1 MAPGAFENV
10 SESDGASD
18 ATEEDAP
25 VSDGG
30 DAAPDD
36 DAGDAL
42 APDGSSS
49 GPDVAPAIDAP
60 LTFSEIGSAVK
71 VSGQFY
77 FTEGPVWDPRN
88 NVLYFTDID
97 AHQGDAAV
105 GAVYALTLPGTF
117 AILLEPDGN
126 ADGLGLDPAGNLIA
140 AGYGSRSI
148 WRLSSSKTMTTLS
161 PCSGGKP
168 TCYQDQEV
176 NTPDDI
182 TSRSDGT
189 LYFTD
194 PMFGKNL
201 AQGPFALSGAE
212 GVYRLTKDGVLHL
225 EDASTDGPNGV
236 TLSPDEK
243 TLYVAY
249 TSLDT
254 VARFTVA
261 ADGSLSQKSTFASA
275 ALADSMCVDA
285 RGDLFVGTAQGLEV
299 FGPTGGAALGT
310 IAVGG
315 DVATN
320 CAFGG
325 VDQTTLF
332 ITTHSQA
339 TLTATP
345 TVTPGA
351 GSSSLYEVDGMP
363 VPGIP
368 GRN

>member
-10 SESDGASD
+10 SDDGGGDASEADATARSVASD
-18 ATEEDAP
+18 
-25 VSDGG
+25 SG

-36 DAGDAL
+36 DAGDASGT
-42 APDGSSS
+42 DGSSI
-49 GPDVAPAIDAP
+49 GPDVTPAVYAP
-60 LTFSEIGSAVK
+60 LRFSEIGPAAK

-77 FTEGPVWDPRN
+77 FTEGPVWDPTN
-88 NVLYFTDID
+88 NVLYFTDIN
-97 AHQGDAAV
+97 AHQGTATV
-105 GAVYALTLPGTF
+105 GAIYTLTLPSTF

-148 WRLSSSKTMTTLS
+148 WRLSSPTTMTTLS
-161 PCSGGKP
+161 PCSGSKP
-168 TCYQDQEV
+168 TCYQGQEV

-194 PMFGKNL
+194 PTFGQSL
-201 AQGPFALSGAE
+201 AQGSFALSGAE

-225 EDASTDGPNGV
+225 EDASTGGPNGV

-249 TSLDT
+249 TSLNT

-261 ADGSLSQKSTFASA
+261 VDGSLSQKSTFVSA
-275 ALADSMCVDA
+275 TLADSMCVDA
-285 RGDLFVGTAQGLEV
+285 GGDLFVGTARGLEV

-332 ITTHSQA
+332 ITSHSQA

-345 TVTPGA
+345 TA

>member
-1 MAPGAFENV
+1 MAPGGFANV
-10 SESDGASD
+10 TESEGGSDGSEDD
-18 ATEEDAP
+18 ATAGSIA
-25 VSDGG
+25 SDGG
-30 DAAPDD
+30 DAATGDD
-36 DAGDAL
+36 PGGDASDG
-42 APDGSSS
+42 APS
-49 GPDVAPAIDAP
+49 GPDVAPAIDTP
-60 LTFSEIGSAVK
+60 LRFSEIGSAVK

-88 NVLYFTDID
+88 DVLYFTDIN
-97 AHQGDAAV
+97 AHQGGATV
-105 GAVYALTLPGTF
+105 GAIYTLTLPSTF
-117 AILLEPDGN
+117 AVLLEPDGN

-148 WRLSSSKTMTTLS
+148 WRLSSAGTMTTLS
-161 PCSGGKP
+161 PCSGSQP
-168 TCYQDQEV
+168 TCYQGQEV

-182 TSRSDGT
+182 ASRSDGT

-194 PMFGKNL
+194 PTFGKSL
-201 AQGPFALSGAE
+201 AQGSFPLSGAE
-212 GVYRLTKDGVLHL
+212 GVYRLTNDGVLHL

-261 ADGSLSQKSTFASA
+261 VDGSLSQKSTFASA
-275 ALADSMCVDA
+275 TLADSMCVDA
-285 RGDLFVGTAQGLEV
+285 RGDLFVGTAHGLEV
-299 FGPTGGAALGT
+299 FGPAGGAALGT

-325 VDQTTLF
+325 ADQTTLF
-332 ITTHSQA
+332 ITSHSPA
-339 TLTATP
+339 AGTP
-345 TVTPGA
+345 SA

-363 VPGIP
+363 VPGIA

>member
-1 MAPGAFENV
+1 MVSGALANV
-10 SESDGASD
+10 SENNGGSDASD
-18 ATEEDAP
+18 EDATASTIA
-25 VSDGG
+25 SDGG
-30 DAAPDD
+30 DATPDD
-36 DAGDAL
+36 DADDAS
-42 APDGSSS
+42 DGSSS
-49 GPDVAPAIDAP
+49 GADATPAIDAP
-60 LTFSEIGSAVK
+60 LKFSAIGSAAK

-88 NVLYFTDID
+88 SVLYFTDIN
-97 AHQGDAAV
+97 AHHGAATA
-105 GAVYALTLPGTF
+105 GAVYTLTLPSTF

-126 ADGLGLDPAGNLIA
+126 ADGLGLDPDGNLIA
-140 AGYGSRSI
+140 AGYGSRSV
-148 WRLSSSKTMTTLS
+148 WRLSSPTTMTTLS
-161 PCSGGKP
+161 PCSGTKP
-168 TCYQDQEV
+168 TCYQGQEV

-194 PMFGKNL
+194 PTFGKNL
-201 AQGPFALSGAE
+201 AQGSFALSGAE
-212 GVYRLTKDGVLHL
+212 GVYRLTNDGVLHL

-249 TSLDT
+249 TSINT

-261 ADGSLSQKSTFASA
+261 VDGSLSEKSTFVSA
-275 ALADSMCVDA
+275 TLADSMCVDA
-285 RGDLFVGTAQGLEV
+285 RGDLFVGTAHGLEV
-299 FGPTGGAALGT
+299 FGPSGGAALGT

-332 ITTHSQA
+332 ITSHSQA

-345 TVTPGA
+345 SA